1 MPRRTLRC
9 AAVVVTALAA
19 AVGALAAP
27 ATAAPTVR
35 ETLPGLDAEA
45 RVLRDARGIPHVV
58 ASNAHDLYFMQ
69 GWVHAEDRLFQMD
82 LLRRQA
88 SGTLAELV
96 GPSALAS
103 DVELRTI
110 GLRRAAERSLPA
122 LSPEAQAD
130 LAAYAAGVNARVAS
144 HPLPVEYGLLE
155 LTAFAPWTP
164 VDSVVIAKLLAFS
177 LSFDLDV
184 GPTVTFASYVQ
195 AGTVAGF
202 DGAALFFEDLVR
214 SAPFDP
220 ASTVPDAT
228 DGAANGAAVEAPAS
242 SGERGAR
249 FAAAAAAAQSLS
261 PATLEL
267 ARGYL
272 ERVAEVPLLAA
283 AAAPRER
290 AAGSNEWAIAGR
302 HTASGR
308 PLIAND
314 PHLALDVPAIFHQI
328 HLRAPAAGIDVIGSG
343 FAGVPYVVLGQNRYV
358 AWGATTNPMDVTDTY
373 QETIVGD
380 PESPSG
386 FGTVF
391 SDFVAPVIPIPEVF
405 RFNQLDG
412 APDNLA
418 IAPAGGAVGGVGIPP
433 VTLVVPRRNQGPIV
447 ALDAAAGTAL
457 SVQYTGFSATR
468 ELDTFRLWNRAR
480 GLADFRAGLDFFDF
494 GSQNWVYGDVDGN
507 IAYFTSAEMP
517 LREDLQA
524 NTVDGLPPFFIRD
537 GTGGN
542 EWIPAG
548 PGRPD
553 HHAIPYEILPFDEM
567 PQLVNPPDGYF
578 VNANN
583 DPAGTTLDNDPLNQL
598 RPGGGLYYL
607 NYGYAQG
614 TRAGRITQLVH
625 QAVEAGDVTSQD
637 LQAIQ
642 ADVVLLDAQVLVPR
656 ILSAMSTAGSFF
668 LPPTDPIGDPL
679 FEAVQR
685 LADWD
690 FSTPTGLARG
700 FDAADPPG
708 TRLVPTQAEI
718 DASVAATIYSV
729 WRGRMIRNTVDLPV
743 DALGLPRPGSREAI
757 IALRHLLDSFDQNQ
771 GIGASG
777 IDFFP
782 EPATIADRAVRR
794 DFVIL
799 QSLQDSLDLLSG
811 PDFAPAFNGS
821 DDQSTYRWGR
831 LHRIVFD
838 HPFGPPFSIP
848 PSPDHPFTLG
858 LGAEALPGV
867 PVDGGFGVVDA
878 SSHSARA
885 DSANEFMFGSGPVRR
900 YVGELGRSPGGT
912 DAVTS
917 LPGGES
923 GDPFSPLYANLLPS
937 WLTNDAYP
945 VVQRFGELQGIVV
958 ERMVFTP
965 GP

>member
-1 MPRRTLRC
+1 MPRRTLRS
-9 AAVVVTALAA
+9 AAVALAA
-19 AVGALAAP
+19 VLAAVLAFGLLAAP
-27 ATAAPTVR
+27 AASAAPTSR
-35 ETLPGLDAEA
+35 QPLPGLHAEA
-45 RVLRDARGIPHVV
+45 RVLRDGRGIPHVV

-88 SGTLAELV
+88 SGTLAELL
-96 GPSALAS
+96 GPNALAS

-110 GLRRAAERSLPA
+110 GLRRAAERSVPA
-122 LSPEAQAD
+122 LSAAAQAD
-130 LAAYAAGVNARVAS
+130 LAAYAEGVDAWVAS

-164 VDSVVIAKLLAFS
+164 ADSVVIAKLLAFS

-184 GPTVTFASYVQ
+184 NPTVTFSSYVQ

-228 DGAANGAAVEAPAS
+228 DGAGNGAPVEIAAS
-242 SGERGAR
+242 AGERRAR
-249 FAAAAAAAQSLS
+249 FAAAAAAARALS

-272 ERVAEVPLLAA
+272 DRVAEVPLLRA

-314 PHLALDVPAIFHQI
+314 PHLGLDVPAIFHQI
-328 HLRAPAAGIDVIGSG
+328 HLRAPAIGVDVMGSG

-358 AWGATTNPMDVTDTY
+358 AWGATTNPLDVTDTY
-373 QETIVGD
+373 QEAIVVD
-380 PESPSG
+380 PTSPSG
-386 FGTVF
+386 LSTVF
-391 SDFVAPVIPIPEVF
+391 QGTQEPVIPIPEVF
-405 RFNQLDG
+405 RVNPLDG
-412 APDNLA
+412 TPDNLTVM
-418 IAPAGGAVGGVGIPP
+418 PPGGAIPP
-433 VTLVVPRRNQGPIV
+433 ATLIVPRRNQGPIV
-447 ALDAAAGTAL
+447 ALDAASGTAL
-457 SVQYTGFSATR
+457 SVQYAGFSATR
-468 ELDTFRLWNRAR
+468 ELDTFRIWNAAR
-480 GLADFRAGLDFFDF
+480 GLADFRAGLDLFDV

-548 PGRPD
+548 PGRPV
-553 HHAIPYEILPFDEM
+553 HHAIPYQILPYEEM

-625 QAVEAGDVTSQD
+625 QAVAAGGVTSQD
-637 LQAIQ
+637 MQRMQ
-642 ADVVLLDAQVLVPR
+642 ADVVLLDAQVFVPHIVAAWDAVAPL
-656 ILSAMSTAGSFF
+656 ILPADPR
-668 LPPTDPIGDPL
+668 LP
-679 FEAVQR
+679 EAVER
-685 LADWD
+685 LRHWD
-690 FSTPTGLARG
+690 GSTPTGLARG

-708 TRLVPTQAEI
+708 TRLVPEQAEI

-729 WRGRMIRNTVDLPV
+729 WRGRMIGNTVDLPV

-757 IALRHLLDSFDQNQ
+757 IALRHLLDSFDQDQ

-782 EPATIADRAVRR
+782 EPAAVADREQRR
-794 DFVIL
+794 DLVIL
-799 QSLQDSLDLLSG
+799 QSLQEALDLLAG
-811 PDFAPAFNGS
+811 PAFAPAFDGS
-821 DDQSTYRWGR
+821 TDLDAYRWGR

-848 PSPDHPFTLG
+848 PGPDHPLG
-858 LGAEALPGV
+858 LDLGAADLPGV

-912 DAVTS
+912 DAVTA

-923 GDPFSPLYANLLPS
+923 GDPFSPFFANLLPL

-945 VVQRFGELQGIVV
+945 VVQRFGELQQAVA
-958 ERMVFTP
+958 ERQIFTP
-965 GP
+965 